1 MNERDFLAPFLT
13 LSSDNLSACTYKT
26 LRMPKM
32 DPGRYLSPNCIRPL
46 KFFPAGPWRISHTK
60 SNRQTTATSTPDCQ
74 FSNRGTSAADRICT
88 RCFRCLPAD
97 QFRFRCR
104 ATGVRM
110 HQCRSC
116 HTERARAHRRA
127 SRARQRGWLIQKTAS
142 QIARSQSLT
151 RSLALLE
158 ELIDA
163 VGGPQKLIQFWRAEC
178 LKLTSQRRS
187 STRLA
192 RMYEMLVVLAG
203 QVRHSS
209 PVGGIPQ

>member
-1 MNERDFLAPFLT
+1 MSIRPTT
-13 LSSDNLSACTYKT
+13 LSSESSPAAQ
-26 LRMPKM
+26 
-32 DPGRYLSPNCIRPL
+32 PGCPEPY
-46 KFFPAGPWRISHTK
+46 
-60 SNRQTTATSTPDCQ
+60 
-74 FSNRGTSAADRICT
+74 RICSVCVL
-88 RCFRCLPAD
+88 RLPVE
-97 QFRFRCR
+97 QFRLRSR

-116 HTERARAHRRA
+116 HATTARARHRAKRT
-127 SRARQRGWLIQKTAS
+127 REQGWLIQKSAS
-142 QIARSQSLT
+142 QIARSQSLA

-192 RMYEMLVVLAG
+192 RMYEMLIVLAG